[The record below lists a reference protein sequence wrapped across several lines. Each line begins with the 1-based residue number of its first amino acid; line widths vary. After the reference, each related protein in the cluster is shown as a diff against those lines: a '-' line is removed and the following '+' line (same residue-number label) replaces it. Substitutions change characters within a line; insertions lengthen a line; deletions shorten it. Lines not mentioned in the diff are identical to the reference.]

1 MKLTRLSLIAALGLA
16 LAGCSAAP
24 TADVDAAK
32 HAMEEARQAQAP
44 EYAPQAWTAAQD
56 ADSKLQ
62 VELDAQQ
69 KRWAPLRS
77 YTVAKQLAS
86 DAKTAAE
93 RSKAEAVTG
102 METMKTEVSTMMAQA
117 RDEAAKAHSAVD
129 TAPKGKG
136 TEADLASMKTDATS
150 IDDTLAEMQRAFDAG
165 NYIEAKTKAQAA
177 IDAATRI
184 QSEVETAKAGRRAT

>member
-16 LAGCSAAP
+16 LAGCSQAP

-56 ADSKLQ
+56 ADAKLQ
-62 VELDAQQ
+62 AELDAQQ

-77 YTVAKQLAS
+77 YTVAKQLAADEKS
-86 DAKTAAE
+86 AAE
-93 RSKAEAVTG
+93 RSMSEAATAK
-102 METMKTEVSTMMAQA
+102 ETMKTEVSTLMAQA
-117 RDEAAKAHSAVD
+117 RDEAAKAHAAVD

-150 IDDTLAEMQRAFDAG
+150 IDDTLTQMQTAFDAG
-165 NYIEAKTKAQAA
+165 NYIDAKTKAQAA
-177 IDAATRI
+177 IDAAKRI
-184 QSEVETAKAGRRAT
+184 QGEVEAAKAGRRAA